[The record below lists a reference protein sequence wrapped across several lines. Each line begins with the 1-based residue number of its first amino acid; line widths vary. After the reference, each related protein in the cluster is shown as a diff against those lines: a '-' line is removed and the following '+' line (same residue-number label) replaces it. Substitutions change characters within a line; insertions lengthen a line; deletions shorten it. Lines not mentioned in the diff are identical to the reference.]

1 MKSLRTYLTG
11 SIVIALATLL
21 QSGVIADD
29 ANWTGGGDG
38 STYSQIAN
46 WDTLDVPINNGTTYD
61 VMIGGT
67 PSVLFDAGVGSNT
80 VDSLSLAQ
88 GATFTV
94 NPGLTLNVLG
104 VSNVGGRINVNNSTF
119 SAPSATS
126 MFSGRPYLFADNGGN
141 INIAAA
147 SWAATYSDSQ
157 TIMRADNATIS
168 LATLGSLTANDNTS
182 YTDTLTVHAANNGM
196 IDLSKMVSTSS
207 NDILRFLIESGGN
220 ILFTNLTT
228 TNKVQFDIHVPA
240 LALPALNTANSTQ
253 FIARSG
259 NAITA
264 NAMTDQAGGS
274 VTLETN
280 ATFNATALQQMRNTT
295 LSAENGAT
303 FNAPALTDVAG
314 STLNLDP
321 GFTFTSGVLNNID
334 NSRFFVSGGLAFLD
348 VSATAMTGTYSDSQ
362 TVIRAE
368 GAGSSI
374 NLSSLTSLSLNDNTS
389 YTDTLTVHAR
399 DNGVVNLAG
408 LTSASC
414 NDVLQFLIESGGDI
428 PLPNLNTTSNVRF
441 DVDVPTYSLPA
452 LAQASGTTFDI
463 GSGSTL
469 TANALTG
476 HLGGSTNLQTNAT
489 FNATALQQMR
499 NATLSAENG
508 ATFNAPALTDVA
520 GSTLNLDPG
529 FTFTSGVLNNIDN
542 SRFFVSGGLA
552 FLDVSATAMTGTYSD
567 SQTVIR
573 AEGAGSSIN
582 LSSLTSLSLND
593 NTSYTDTLTV
603 RAGAGGKV
611 DLSGVDTV
619 STNDKILF
627 HVQSQSE
634 IDLSSL
640 QAVGGGQYEFR
651 VEAEGTLKLG
661 DFTVTNNSAF
671 NINDAT
677 SVVNIGGSLL
687 LDNPSTFNVATGGG
701 VSVAGN
707 FSFATT
713 SETAF
718 QSDDGILTMNGSGT
732 FASPQWLEVGGQDL
746 GLPTSPL
753 DVLGDDGNFAIGQLV
768 VGQDGQFT
776 VVQLAD
782 AIDNGNRS
790 SFEALYLPGLGGDGL
805 EIFGGSVLNIESINV
820 YAFLDG
826 NWTHLNSL
834 FTGGITEIELSSL
847 VSDPEANG
855 TIIVPEPATPA
866 LLALGLITAGLFG
879 RRWKQQSPRSRQAEP
894 RLHGL

>member
-334 NSRFFVSGGLAFLD
+334 NSRFFVSGGMAFSG
-348 VSATAMTGTYSDSQ
+348 VSATAMTGTYSNSQ
-362 TVIRAE
+362 TVI
-368 GAGSSI
+368 
-374 NLSSLTSLSLNDNTS
+374 
-389 YTDTLTVHAR
+389 
-399 DNGVVNLAG
+399 
-408 LTSASC
+408 
-414 NDVLQFLIESGGDI
+414 Q
-428 PLPNLNTTSNVRF
+428 
-441 DVDVPTYSLPA
+441 
-452 LAQASGTTFDI
+452 
-463 GSGSTL
+463 
-469 TANALTG
+469 
-476 HLGGSTNLQTNAT
+476 
-489 FNATALQQMR
+489 
-499 NATLSAENG
+499 
-508 ATFNAPALTDVA
+508 
-520 GSTLNLDPG
+520 
-529 FTFTSGVLNNIDN
+529 
-542 SRFFVSGGLA
+542 
-552 FLDVSATAMTGTYSD
+552 
-567 SQTVIR
+567 